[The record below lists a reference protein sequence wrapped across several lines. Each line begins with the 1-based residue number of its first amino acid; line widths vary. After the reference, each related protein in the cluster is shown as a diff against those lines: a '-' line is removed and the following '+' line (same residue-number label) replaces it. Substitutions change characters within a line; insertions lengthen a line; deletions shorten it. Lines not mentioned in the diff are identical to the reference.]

1 MQSNY
6 YILVEMLKDMFDNK
20 DMKHGERINVL
31 YPIKEQINDCW
42 DGVGEWRN

>member
-6 YILVEMLKDMFDNK
+6 YTMIEILKDMLQNK
-20 DMKHGERINVL
+20 DMKHDERIEIF

-42 DGVGEWRN
+42 DGVGEWRH